1 MDLILW
7 RHAEA
12 ELLREGS
19 TDLQRCLTPKGERQA
34 KRMAAWLNQR
44 MTASTRVLVS
54 PAQRTVSTAE
64 ALGREFRI
72 VPSIAPDASVEDLL
86 AAARWPDATEPTLL
100 IGHQPTLGMLAAL
113 LLTGHDQPW
122 SVKKGA
128 VWWLR
133 SRERDGQSEL
143 LLQAVQAPD
152 FL

>member
-12 ELLREGS
+12 ELLQEGAS
-19 TDLQRCLTPKGERQA
+19 DLQRCLTPKGERQA

-44 MTASTRVLVS
+44 MTAGTRVLVS

-72 VPSIAPDASVEDLL
+72 DPHIAPDASVEDLL
-86 AAARWPDATEPTLL
+86 AAARWPETSEPTL
-100 IGHQPTLGMLAAL
+100 IVGHQPTLGLLASL
-113 LLTGHDQPW
+113 LLTGHDQAW
-122 SVKKGA
+122 GVKKGS

-133 SRERDGQSEL
+133 SRLREGESEV
-143 LLQAVQAPD
+143 LLQAMQAPD

>member
-12 ELLREGS
+12 ELLRLGQ
-19 TDLQRCLTPKGERQA
+19 TDLERCLTHKGERQA

-54 PAQRTVSTAE
+54 PAQRTRSTAE
-64 ALGREFRI
+64 ALGREFR
-72 VPSIAPDASVEDLL
+72 VVASIAPDASVEDLL
-86 AAARWPDATEPTLL
+86 AAARWPEASEPTLL
-100 IGHQPTLGMLAAL
+100 IGHQPSLGLLAAR
-113 LLTGHDQPW
+113 LLTGQDHALA
-122 SVKKGA
+122 VKKAA

-133 SRERDGQSEL
+133 SRVRDGESEV